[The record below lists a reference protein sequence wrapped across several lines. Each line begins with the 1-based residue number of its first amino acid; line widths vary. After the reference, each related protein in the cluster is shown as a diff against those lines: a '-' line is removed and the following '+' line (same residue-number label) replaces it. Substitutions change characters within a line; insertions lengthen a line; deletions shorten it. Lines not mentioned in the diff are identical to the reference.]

1 MKRKAMVLVSGKR
14 AGEITEGDE
23 GYAFTYDPSY
33 LRQTGPQ
40 SVSLTLPLRP
50 EPYLSKHVHPFFS
63 GLLAEGGLAQLQCR
77 MLHIDERDTFGRLL
91 ATCRDTIGAVTIEPL
106 T

>member
-1 MKRKAMVLVSGKR
+1 MATVYPQVAFYS
-14 AGEITEGDE
+14 
-23 GYAFTYDPSY
+23 FTYDPSY
-33 LRQTGPQ
+33 LRQPG
-40 SVSLTLPLRP
+40 SLPISATMPLRSD
-50 EPYLSKHVHPFFS
+50 PYRSAHVHPFFS
-63 GLLAEGGLAQLQCR
+63 SLLSEGGLADMQCR